1 MNSLLN
7 GLSDTF
13 VSLFQSISKIFK
25 KNGPLLI
32 LVLSLTFLIFGFKLT
47 WVKTVRYVMI
57 YLVLVCLYPYQLNNK
72 YLNSLLIFG
81 GIIFVDMF
89 FNTFYHTKP
98 EYFTEENANLVDET
112 VKGENNNMVMDTTDE
127 NKEKEGAGIFNDNDM
142 DAGTIENVTYADADY
157 KYKMSELDGL
167 VIEDKNEWRIM
178 PKPKSVPLSNKR
190 EYIPQGHD
198 LPLKPIMS
206 REERLA
212 NVKPPFVDG
221 RKGSKRSMVMLDKN
235 VVSLQCCPSTWS
247 TDKGCVCISKEQKD
261 FVNKRG
267 GNRTYAGHDI

>member
-7 GLSDTF
+7 NLSDTF
-13 VSLFQSISKIFK
+13 ASLFQSLTKIFK

-32 LVLSLTFLIFGFKLT
+32 LVLLLTFLIFGFKLR
-47 WVKTVRYVMI
+47 WVNTLRYVMI
-57 YLVLVCLYPYQLNNK
+57 YLVFVCMYPYHLKNK
-72 YLNSLLIFG
+72 YINSLVLFGAIILI
-81 GIIFVDMF
+81 DTF
-89 FNTFYHTKP
+89 FNTFYQTKP
-98 EYFTEENANLVDET
+98 EYFTEENADLVDDK
-112 VKGENNNMVMDTTDE
+112 VKDDNNMVMDTTE
-127 NKEKEGAGIFNDNDM
+127 NEPKDEGADKFNDNDL

-157 KYKMSELDGL
+157 KYKMSELDGMI
-167 VIEDKNEWRIM
+167 IEDKNEWRIM
-178 PKPKSVPLSNKR
+178 PKPKTVPLSDKR

-206 REERLA
+206 REERLK

-221 RKGSKRSMVMLDKN
+221 IEGSKRSMVMLDKN

-247 TDKGCVCISKEQKD
+247 TDRGCVCMSKEQKD